1 MSEMSKDM
9 LLALYGALRGEIH
22 QRLDQR
28 QQLLTFTLIGA
39 ASLFTVSL
47 QSWSSI
53 VTVLCY
59 CPLAFFL
66 ACAWQQHDSRIR
78 QINGYLQA
86 LEDRFLEVVQGWETY
101 RRSLW
106 NCTRRS
112 LAAYVSLPARGL
124 FVGSQLL
131 SVVIGLAR
139 YLESPHMVVLFVLF
153 VVADVLAMAAT
164 VVVLKSHRGGL
175 SLSVDRQVR
184 EVLAQ

>member
-1 MSEMSKDM
+1 MGEMSKDM
-9 LLALYGALRGEIH
+9 LLAIYSSLRSEVH

-66 ACAWQQHDSRIR
+66 ACAWSQHDNRIS
-78 QINGYLQA
+78 QINGYLRG
-86 LEDRFLEVVQGWETY
+86 LEDRFLEVVQGWESY

-106 NCTRRS
+106 KSTRRS
-112 LAAYVSLPARGL
+112 LASYVSLPARGL
-124 FVGSQLL
+124 FVGSQIL
-131 SVVIGLAR
+131 SVVIGFAR
-139 YLESPHMVVLFVLF
+139 FLESPHMVVLFALF
-153 VVADVLAMAAT
+153 VGADMLAMAAT
-164 VVVLKSHRGGL
+164 VVVLSRRTVV
-175 SLSVDRQVR
+175 SLPVDC
-184 EVLAQ
+184 EVWEVVQ